1 MKAIELQ
8 PKRSTYN
15 PSPLGKNN
23 NNIRKSG
30 TARLSRSDS
39 KNHVDDAALAS
50 VSYDLE
56 VQKLQEEEKKGSNTF
71 FARICS
77 NIGNKIWEN
86 TPVSCTHITPPSLLL
101 SSTLLSA
108 TP

>member
-23 NNIRKSG
+23 NNIRKSS

-50 VSYDLE
+50 VSFDLE
-56 VQKLQEEEKKGSNTF
+56 VQKLQEEEEKGCATYIFSYNAQSIHVGTTD
-71 FARICS
+71 AR
-77 NIGNKIWEN
+77 NYYEQ
-86 TPVSCTHITPPSLLL
+86 
-101 SSTLLSA
+101 
-108 TP
+108 

>member
-56 VQKLQEEEKKGSNTF
+56 VQKLQEEEKKRKQYVF
-71 FARICS
+71 C
-77 NIGNKIWEN
+77 EN
-86 TPVSCTHITPPSLLL
+86 ML
-101 SSTLLSA
+101 
-108 TP
+108 